1 MTDKK
6 LHVYADPEMPGNA
19 WKTTLPDGSFMYF
32 DSKEK
37 AQKFAA
43 MYTESVKNPP
53 KSARF
58 LPSSLK
64 HFTR

>member
-1 MTDKK
+1 MTQK

-37 AQKFAA
+37 AQKFAELYA
-43 MYTESVKNPP
+43 KDLEKSP
-53 KSARF
+53 KKRKS
-58 LPSSLK
+58 
-64 HFTR
+64 

>member
-1 MTDKK
+1 MTTQQK

-37 AQKFAA
+37 AHKFAE
-43 MYTESVKNPP
+43 MYTESVK
-53 KSARF
+53 KSPEKRKVS
-58 LPSSLK
+58 P
-64 HFTR
+64 